1 MTAAAR
7 SYSPRP
13 ITEPQRKAIFA
24 AARQRGMSTDD
35 VRALCPNGSVS
46 MLSSLEASRVLDRL
60 NGKPDDDRSHRPKR
74 RKSGAR
80 DVTRMISS
88 DQLAYIDKLRIC
100 MGWTKRHLGEH
111 LDTKHYKSDPS
122 RKMSVMRSSPDAS
135 AVIDH
140 LLKIATRKLHFH
152 GVKLGKRP
160 AGDPSVKEL
169 PAMMKTLPP
178 HDALIELF
186 AERCGRWRTANPE
199 SDWATWADAE
209 AQASG
214 RRTSCPTTCAEMAR
228 LVERMETELFGRTPP
243 SPEPTSSEDADEP
256 PAVLAKIGG
265 GA

>member
-35 VRALCPNGSVS
+35 VRALCPKGSVS

-60 NGKPDDDRSHRPKR
+60 NGKTDDDRSRRTKR

-100 MGWTKRHLGEH
+100 MGWTKRHMGEH
-111 LDTKHYKSDPS
+111 LDAKHYKSDPS
-122 RKMSVMRSSPDAS
+122 RKMSVMQSSPDAV
-135 AVIDH
+135 AVIEH
-140 LLKIATRKLHFH
+140 LRKIATRKLHFH
-152 GVKLGKRP
+152 GVNLGMRKADEP
-160 AGDPSVKEL
+160 NVKEL
-169 PAMMKTLPP
+169 PAMMRVLPP

-186 AERCGRWRTANPE
+186 TERCGRWRTANPE
-199 SDWATWADAE
+199 SDWAKWADAE

-228 LVERMETELFGRTPP
+228 LIERMEAELFADPTL
-243 SPEPTSSEDADEP
+243 SAANEPDESDDDP
-256 PAVLAKIGG
+256 PAVIAKIGG
-265 GA
+265 AR

>member
-7 SYSPRP
+7 SHSPRP
-13 ITEPQRKAIFA
+13 ITEPQRRAIFA
-24 AARQRGMSTDD
+24 AARQRGMSPDD
-35 VRALCPNGSVS
+35 VRALCPKGSVS
-46 MLSSLEASRVLDRL
+46 MLSSFEASRVLDRL
-60 NGKPDDDRSHRPKR
+60 NGKTDDDRSHRPKR

-111 LDTKHYKSDPS
+111 LDAKHYKSDPS
-122 RKMSVMRSSPDAS
+122 RKMSVMQSSPDAV
-135 AVIDH
+135 AVIEH
-140 LLKIATRKLHFH
+140 LRKIATRKLHFH
-152 GVKLGKRP
+152 GVKSGKRP

-169 PAMMKTLPP
+169 PAMMKALPP

-186 AERCGRWRTANPE
+186 TERCGRWRAANPE

-228 LVERMETELFGRTPP
+228 LVERMEAELFAEQNA
-243 SPEPTSSEDADEP
+243 EPAGSEADEP

-265 GA
+265 AT